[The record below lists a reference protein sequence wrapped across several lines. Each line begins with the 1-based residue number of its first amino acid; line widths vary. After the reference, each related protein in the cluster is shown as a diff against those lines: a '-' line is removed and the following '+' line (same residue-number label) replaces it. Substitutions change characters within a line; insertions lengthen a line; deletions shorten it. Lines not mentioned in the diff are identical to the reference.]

1 MRVSVKLIGPLADR
15 LPSGSPLGENP
26 RGVNELSVA
35 DDCDMSTLITHL
47 GLSPELEYFAM
58 INELHVPS
66 ETLVERALSDGDSIV
81 LLPPL
86 KGG

>member
-1 MRVSVKLIGPLADR
+1 MRITVKLIGPLVDR
-15 LPSGSPLGENP
+15 LPAGGPFSEDP
-26 RGVNELSVA
+26 RGINAFSVA
-35 DDCDMSTLITHL
+35 DNATMRNLLEQL
-47 GLSPELEYFAM
+47 GLAAELEYFAM

-66 ETLVERALSDGDSIV
+66 DTLAERALEEGDDVV